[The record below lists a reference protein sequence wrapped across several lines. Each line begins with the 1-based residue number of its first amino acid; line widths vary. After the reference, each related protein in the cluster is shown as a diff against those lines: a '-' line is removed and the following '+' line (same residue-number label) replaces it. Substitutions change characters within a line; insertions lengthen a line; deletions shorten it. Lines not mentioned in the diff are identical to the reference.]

1 MAEETG
7 LILPLGRHVLE
18 TACQQVRS
26 IRDRLDIDLPISVN
40 LSPRQFQDNG
50 LLAQATAALD
60 AAGLPAELLIL
71 EITENVVMEISP
83 ALVMS

>member
-1 MAEETG
+1 VPAG
-7 LILPLGRHVLE
+7 ALDPG
-18 TACQQVRS
+18 
-26 IRDRLDIDLPISVN
+26 RLDIDLPISVN

-71 EITENVVMEISP
+71 EITR
-83 ALVMS
+83 MS